1 MFGAFALD
9 VSNFQ
14 AGSFGTPAFFLY
26 CPGPDRIEKPQASS
40 DMRRPVY
47 PP

>member
-14 AGSFGTPAFFLY
+14 AGSFGTPAFFLAIMA
-26 CPGPDRIEKPQASS
+26 GSKSH
-40 DMRRPVY
+40 RRRWTYGV
-47 PP
+47 

>member
-14 AGSFGTPAFFLY
+14 AGSFGTPAFFLALAR
-26 CPGPDRIEKPQASS
+26 DRIEKPQASL
-40 DMRRPVY
+40 DMRPPGY